1 MTAIYGRIAAL
12 ADRWTDE
19 LTRSLGTVPAGQPVH
34 ATVRVTRAS
43 TPGIPEQLARA
54 AAAQAVTQWA
64 ASTGRHLTPLAGL
77 AAADLD
83 YRAGS
88 ITIDLPADI

>member
-12 ADRWTDE
+12 SDRWTDE
-19 LTRSLGTVPAGQPVH
+19 LTRGLGTVPAGQPVH
-34 ATVRVTRAS
+34 ATVTVTRA
-43 TPGIPEQLARA
+43 TGVPEQLARA

-64 ASTGRHLTPLAGL
+64 AGTGRRLAPLAAL
-77 AAADLD
+77 AAVDLD
-83 YRAGS
+83 YRAGR